1 MAKRKETK
9 KYYFT
14 VEGETES
21 WYLKWLQDL
30 VNSTEESLY
39 TISIDCQVQKNPVK
53 RAKSLVVTEKT
64 EIWHLSDYESD
75 EPIHVKQF
83 RETMDNLKK
92 AMGIGKQI
100 KYQFGYSNLTFD
112 LWMIL
117 HKTNC
122 NGTFAHRKNYID
134 PINRAYGEH
143 FENMDEYKH
152 ESNFKRCLNQLKL
165 ENVIDAINRAKS
177 IMQRNKDNG
186 YVLHEYKGYRYYKEN
201 PSLAIWEAIEKIL
214 ADCGLNI

>member
-1 MAKRKETK
+1 
-9 KYYFT
+9 
-14 VEGETES
+14 
-21 WYLKWLQDL
+21 L

-152 ESNFKRCLNQLKL
+152 ESNFKRCLNQLQL

>member
-1 MAKRKETK
+1 M
-9 KYYFT
+9 
-14 VEGETES
+14 
-21 WYLKWLQDL
+21 

>member
-1 MAKRKETK
+1 
-9 KYYFT
+9 
-14 VEGETES
+14 
-21 WYLKWLQDL
+21 L